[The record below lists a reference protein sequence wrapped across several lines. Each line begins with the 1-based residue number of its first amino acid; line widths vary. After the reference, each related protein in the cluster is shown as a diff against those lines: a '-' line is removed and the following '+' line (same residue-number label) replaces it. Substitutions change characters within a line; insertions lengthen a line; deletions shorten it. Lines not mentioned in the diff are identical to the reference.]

1 LAQTDKVVRFVLRL
15 PPDLHDRLKAL
26 AARERRSLH
35 SQILYLLQRAID
47 ADQEE
52 KAAA

>member
-1 LAQTDKVVRFVLRL
+1 MQADKVVRFVLRL
-15 PPDLHDRLKAL
+15 PPDLHEELKAL

-35 SQILYLLQRAID
+35 GQILYLLQRAID
-47 ADQEE
+47 ADHEG

>member
-1 LAQTDKVVRFVLRL
+1 MQADKVVRFVLRL

-35 SQILYLLQRAID
+35 GQILYLLQRVID
-47 ADQEE
+47 SDHEG

>member
-1 LAQTDKVVRFVLRL
+1 VQTAKVIRFVLRL

-26 AARERRSLH
+26 AVREHRSLH
-35 SQILYLLQRAID
+35 GQILYLLQRAVD
-47 ADQEE
+47 VDQEE